1 MDNVTLDVSD
11 GVATVTLDHPEM
23 RNALTSGVATDL
35 IDAMDAVPDDAR
47 CVVVAGNGSTF
58 CAGGDIDAMVEGL
71 EGERSEPSERASGER
86 SEGDR
91 KEPSV
96 RTGNEVTR
104 ERSDPRGGPEP
115 AHDRVER
122 IVEETAGAVRAVATC
137 DLPTVAKI
145 HGPAYGAGG
154 ALAIACDVLLAS
166 ESASISFGFRQVGLN
181 VDSGASHL
189 LPRIVGDNVAKE
201 LLYTGEL
208 IDAERAEAVGLFN
221 HVYPD
226 DEFESRVAG
235 MVGRI
240 AAGPTVALKQS
251 KRLVEDGLTSS
262 LDAAIANEAAAQIVS
277 ASADDHEEGVRA
289 FVESREPDFRGK

>member
-1 MDNVTLDVSD
+1 MEHVTLDVAD

-35 IDAMDAVPDDAR
+35 IDAMEAVPDDAR
-47 CVVVAGNGSTF
+47 CVVVAGNGPTF
-58 CAGGDIDAMVEGL
+58 CAGGDIDAMVEGV
-71 EGERSEPSERASGER
+71 
-86 SEGDR
+86 EGD
-91 KEPSV
+91 
-96 RTGNEVTR
+96 
-104 ERSDPRGGPEP
+104 EP

-154 ALAIACDVLLAS
+154 ALAIACDLLLAS

-181 VDSGASHL
+181 VDSGASQL
-189 LPRIVGDNVAKE
+189 LPRIVGENVAKE

-208 IDAERAEAVGLFN
+208 IDADRAEAVGLFN

-226 DEFESRVAG
+226 DEFEERVAG
-235 MVGRI
+235 MVDRI
-240 AAGPTVALKQS
+240 ASGPTVALKQS
-251 KRLVEDGLTSS
+251 KRLVEQGQTGS
-262 LDAAIANEAAAQIVS
+262 LDEAIANEAAAQIVS

-289 FVESREPDFRGK
+289 FVESREPEFRGE

>member
-1 MDNVTLDVSD
+1 MEHVTLDVTD

-35 IDAMDAVPDDAR
+35 IDAMAAVPDEAR
-47 CVVVAGNGSTF
+47 CVVIAGNGPTF

-71 EGERSEPSERASGER
+71 EGERSEPSERASGEQ
-86 SEGDR
+86 
-91 KEPSV
+91 
-96 RTGNEVTR
+96 
-104 ERSDPRGGPEP
+104 SDPRAARPTEGRPRNERAAKPRAGEVP

-208 IDAERAEAVGLFN
+208 IDAERAKEVGLFN
-221 HVYPD
+221 HVYAD
-226 DEFESRVAG
+226 EEFEGRVAG
-235 MVGRI
+235 MVDRI
-240 AAGPTVALKQS
+240 ASGPTVALKQS
-251 KRLVEDGLTSS
+251 KRLVEQGPTSS
-262 LDAAIANEAAAQIVS
+262 LDEAIENEATAQIVS
-277 ASADDHEEGVRA
+277 ASTADHEEGVRA
-289 FVESREPDFRGK
+289 FVASRDPEFEGE

>member
-1 MDNVTLDVSD
+1 MEHVTVDVAD

-35 IDAMDAVPDDAR
+35 IDAIEAVPEEAR
-47 CVVVAGNGSTF
+47 CVVLAGNGPTF
-58 CAGGDIDAMVEGL
+58 CAGGDIDAMVDGL
-71 EGERSEPSERASGER
+71 EGERSEPSERSG
-86 SEGDR
+86 G
-91 KEPSV
+91 
-96 RTGNEVTR
+96 
-104 ERSDPRGGPEP
+104 ERSDPREGETP
-115 AHDRVER
+115 AHERVER

-154 ALAIACDVLLAS
+154 ALAIACDLLLAS

-208 IDAERAEAVGLFN
+208 IDADRAKDVGLFN
-221 HVYPD
+221 HVYAD
-226 DEFESRVAG
+226 DEFEGRVAG
-235 MVGRI
+235 MVDRI
-240 AAGPTVALKQS
+240 ASGPTVALKQS
-251 KRLVEDGLTSS
+251 KRLVEQGPTSS
-262 LDAAIANEAAAQIVS
+262 LDEAIENEAAAQIVS
-277 ASADDHEEGVRA
+277 ASTGDHEEGVRA
-289 FVESREPDFRGK
+289 FVASREPEFEGE

>member
-1 MDNVTLDVSD
+1 MEHVTLDVAD

-35 IDAMDAVPDDAR
+35 IDAMDGIPDEAR
-47 CVVVAGNGSTF
+47 CVVLAGNGPTF

-71 EGERSEPSERASGER
+71 EGERSEPSERASGEQ
-86 SEGDR
+86 G
-91 KEPSV
+91 
-96 RTGNEVTR
+96 
-104 ERSDPRGGPEP
+104 DPRDGEKP
-115 AHDRVER
+115 AHERVDR

-154 ALAIACDVLLAS
+154 ALAIACDLLLAS

-189 LPRIVGDNVAKE
+189 LPRIVGENVAKE

-208 IDAERAEAVGLFN
+208 IDAERAKEVGLFN
-221 HVYPD
+221 HVYAD
-226 DEFESRVAG
+226 AEFEGRVAG
-235 MVGRI
+235 MVDRI
-240 AAGPTVALKQS
+240 ASGPTVALKQS
-251 KRLVEDGLTSS
+251 KRLVEQGPTSS
-262 LDAAIANEAAAQIVS
+262 IDEAIENEAAAQIVS
-277 ASADDHEEGVRA
+277 ASTDDHEEGVRA
-289 FVESREPDFRGK
+289 FVASRDPEFEGE